1 MALAGK
7 TLKEFYPYLLHVT
20 CLAHLLHN
28 CAMRVCAHFK
38 NIDAVVKAMKAATVK
53 NKERCKNFRDAG
65 LPSPPA
71 PVVTRWATWL
81 EAAFF
86 YAEHL
91 PVVRNI
97 VNNWK
102 SGGILVTRAKEAI
115 NEDQLISDLVLI
127 LQYQPLARNV
137 ELLEATDCRMADA
150 FKLIKNMD
158 FLEDPC
164 EIQNYIDQRLSGSD
178 IETIINSSVS
188 TIPPATCALLQKA
201 QATSATAKR
210 SFFMLKKLLRKDRN
224 FKSENVKKYMLLYYN
239 K

>member
-1 MALAGK
+1 
-7 TLKEFYPYLLHVT
+7 
-20 CLAHLLHN
+20 
-28 CAMRVCAHFK
+28 MRVRAHFK
-38 NIDAVVKAMKAATVK
+38 NIDAVVAAMKAATVK
-53 NKERCKNFRDAG
+53 NKERCKDFRNAG

-164 EIQNYIDQRLSGSD
+164 EIQNYIDRRLSGSD
-178 IETIINSSVS
+178 IATIINSSVS
-188 TIPPATCALLQKA
+188 TIPPATYALLQKA
-201 QATSATAKR
+201 QATAER
-210 SFFMLKKLLRKDRN
+210 SFSMLKKLLRKDRN
-224 FKSENVKKYMLLYYN
+224 FKSENAKKYKLLYYN